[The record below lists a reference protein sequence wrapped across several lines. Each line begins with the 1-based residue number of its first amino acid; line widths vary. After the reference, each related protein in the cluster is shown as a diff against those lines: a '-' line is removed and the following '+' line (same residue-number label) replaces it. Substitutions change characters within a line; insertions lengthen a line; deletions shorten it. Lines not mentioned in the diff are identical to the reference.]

1 MTTTLR
7 PTEPLQQEADGT
19 RSRRF
24 QVCVNSRPVGGLRL
38 GTSPVFGD
46 TVARVSDLWIDE
58 ADRRRGRATVA
69 ALAAEE
75 VARIWGCRRIEVTV
89 PAEAEAGL
97 RLAVALGYTER
108 NRTMEKRLDAAPAS
122 APLPDGSRVRTMTP
136 EEFRAW
142 RATGVEQYARDWAV
156 RGVPREEASAKARRD
171 QSRLL
176 PDGLATPGMEFWVL
190 EHEGARAGLLWIR
203 LGASESE
210 AVYVYEVA
218 TEEAVRGRGFG
229 RALMR
234 LAEERAAVAGRRAVG
249 LSVFAGN
256 VPAERLYASLGYRP
270 THHHL
275 HKPLL

>member
-24 QVCVNSRPVGGLRL
+24 QVCVNSRPVGVLRL
-38 GTSPVFGD
+38 GTSPAFGD
-46 TVARVSDLWIDE
+46 TVARVLDLRIDE

-75 VARIWGCRRIEVTV
+75 VARMWGCRRIEATV

-108 NRTMEKRLDAAPAS
+108 NRTMEKRLDGTPAS
-122 APLPDGSRVRTMTP
+122 APPPAGSRVRTMTP
-136 EEFRAW
+136 EEFRSW
-142 RATGVEQYARDWAV
+142 RATAAEQYARDWIV
-156 RGVPREEASAKARRD
+156 RGVPREEALAKARRD
-171 QSRLL
+171 QTQLL
-176 PDGLATPGMEFWVL
+176 PDGLGTPGMEFWVL
-190 EHEGARAGLLWIR
+190 EHEEARAGLLWIR
-203 LGASESE
+203 LGAAESD
-210 AVYVYEVA
+210 AAYVYEVA

-234 LAEERAAVAGRRAVG
+234 LAEE
-249 LSVFAGN
+249 
-256 VPAERLYASLGYRP
+256 
-270 THHHL
+270 
-275 HKPLL
+275 